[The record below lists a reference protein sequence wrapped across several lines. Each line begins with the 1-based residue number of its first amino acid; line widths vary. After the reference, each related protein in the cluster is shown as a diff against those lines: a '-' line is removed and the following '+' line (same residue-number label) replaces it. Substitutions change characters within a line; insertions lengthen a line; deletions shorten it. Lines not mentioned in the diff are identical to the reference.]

1 MQRRGG
7 TSGLKKRAHGP
18 LASATGMEPKYGDL
32 VWRKDIGNPR
42 KNFYY
47 AYRHNKF
54 RLGLSLGFDEK
65 TAHELKKQIA
75 VALYVAV

>member
-1 MQRRGG
+1 
-7 TSGLKKRAHGP
+7 
-18 LASATGMEPKYGDL
+18 MESKYGDL

-65 TAHELKKQIA
+65 TTHELKKQIA